1 MQSVSVQLTLDGI
14 TQLLEVA
21 SAAIRSGSSIAC
33 CYSSIVIS
41 QCSVDSGRDWLQ
53 DRVDDTVGD
62 LLHQEF
68 TTGGNG
74 RVTVR
79 QHGEFRVR
87 CAVCGVLT

>member
-1 MQSVSVQLTLDGI
+1 MLIPQHCQSTVQ
-14 TQLLEVA
+14 
-21 SAAIRSGSSIAC
+21 SKMS
-33 CYSSIVIS
+33 
-41 QCSVDSGRDWLQ
+41 RDWQQ
-53 DRVDDTVGD
+53 DRVDDTVGE

-87 CAVCGVLT
+87 LCCVWF

>member
-1 MQSVSVQLTLDGI
+1 
-14 TQLLEVA
+14 
-21 SAAIRSGSSIAC
+21 
-33 CYSSIVIS
+33 
-41 QCSVDSGRDWLQ
+41 VDPGRGWLQ
-53 DRVDDTVGD
+53 DRVDDTVGE

-87 CAVCGVLT
+87 CAVCGVLTHEAHYAESHQARCW